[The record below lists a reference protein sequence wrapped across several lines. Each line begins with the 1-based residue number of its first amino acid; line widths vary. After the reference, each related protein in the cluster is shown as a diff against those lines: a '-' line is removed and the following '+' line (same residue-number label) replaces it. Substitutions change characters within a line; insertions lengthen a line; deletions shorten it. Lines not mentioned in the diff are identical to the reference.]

1 MRLTVFF
8 TPARTGGAA
17 LSALATLALVACGGT
32 TPTRTEPA
40 APAASTTPTLNGAPV
55 RIGVALGGGAAKG
68 FAHIGV
74 IKMLEA
80 NGLRPPWCRAPAQAA
95 WWARCM
101 PAA

>member
-1 MRLTVFF
+1 MRLNASLRLAACVGALGLAACTSNPPQPS
-8 TPARTGGAA
+8 TPAPAPLA
-17 LSALATLALVACGGT
+17 SA
-32 TPTRTEPA
+32 PA
-40 APAASTTPTLNGAPV
+40 APPV
-55 RIGVALGGGAAKG
+55 RIGIALGGGAAKG

-80 NGLRPPWCRAPAQAA
+80 NGFTPWWSAAPAPAA